1 MTPAGYDAAVIR
13 TAPAP
18 QSTIIGIFL
27 VLLAAVAAVAPLP
40 LAFRSAGILAA
51 AYLAF
56 AAGGMPWA
64 YLTALVAPAVG
75 LLGGD
80 SAWLVMLPVI
90 LSGNLLAMLGLEYAW
105 RWPAL
110 IVSPLLLI
118 APQVTTL
125 ALSQRELFRVELPW
139 EPNGAAWIA
148 LHALVAV
155 AGILA
160 AILIERSRLR
170 TAD

>member
-1 MTPAGYDAAVIR
+1 MIR

-18 QSTIIGIFL
+18 QSVIIGVFL

-40 LAFRSAGILAA
+40 LALRSAGILLS

-56 AAGGMPWA
+56 AMGGMPWA
-64 YLTALVAPAVG
+64 YVAALVAPPLG

-80 SAWLVMLPVI
+80 ESWLVMLPVV
-90 LSGNLLAMLGLEYAW
+90 LSSNLLAMLGLEYAW

-110 IVSPLLLI
+110 VVSPALLI
-118 APQVTTL
+118 APQLVTL
-125 ALSQRELFRVELPW
+125 ALSQRALFRVELPW
-139 EPNGAAWIA
+139 EPNAFAWLT

-160 AILIERSRLR
+160 AILLERRRLQP
-170 TAD
+170 A

>member
-1 MTPAGYDAAVIR
+1 MGYDAAVIR

-18 QSTIIGIFL
+18 QSTIIGVFL

-40 LAFRSAGILAA
+40 LAFRSVGIVLA

-64 YLTALVAPAVG
+64 YLAALVAPAVG

-80 SAWLVMLPVI
+80 PAWLVMLPVI

-110 IVSPLLLI
+110 VVSPLLLI
-118 APQVTTL
+118 APQTTTL
-125 ALSQRELFRVELPW
+125 LLSRRELFRVELPW
-139 EPNGAAWIA
+139 EPAGVAFIA
-148 LHALVAV
+148 LHALVGV

-160 AILIERSRLR
+160 AILIERRRLR